1 MLCQLMN
8 DHPSYM
14 RVLRLSCL
22 SSSYKAID
30 DQSFFYLGSVPV
42 VVGAPNIQ
50 DFAPSPDSIIHIKQ
64 MTDIEPVAKRM
75 KHLADHPDAY
85 NKMLR
90 CCKL

>member
-1 MLCQLMN
+1 M
-8 DHPSYM
+8 
-14 RVLRLSCL
+14 
-22 SSSYKAID
+22 
-30 DQSFFYLGSVPV
+30 

-90 CCKL
+90 CCKKL